1 MEAAEWPGA
10 ERLAGL
16 RAEVAAAA
24 GGRAAAAEVAVAAA
38 PFRVC
43 PLGAHVDHQ
52 GGLTTAVA
60 IDRGVLLAF
69 LPAPDGAVRVTSS
82 AFAGQVAFS
91 AREPVPPRGAGRQGE
106 AEAEAEE
113 GEWGNY
119 VRGAAVALQVAGHR
133 LERGV
138 VGRLWAPRGM
148 AGGGLSSS
156 AAVGVACLLAL
167 EHANGLEVD
176 DRENIDLDRR
186 IENDYIGLRNGILD
200 QTAIIWSRR
209 NRLTLIDC
217 KGGRHRRV
225 PKDAEVDVDA
235 HPIAGCAWVLAYSGV
250 EAPLQASSLFNDRV
264 QQCQDAARALLDA
277 ARPGWASHAA
287 APAGAEDGAGT
298 NAPGPAGH
306 SGREEVAPILSMV
319 TEAEWEQHAAAALGP
334 EDAPLRRRAA
344 HYFGEQRR
352 VRAGLA
358 AWEAG
363 DLVAF
368 GRLITESGDSFVHNF
383 EVGAPAMADLRQL
396 LLAQGECR
404 GLVRSLTRRVWSLTG
419 RRACAHAAGKTACW
433 ARGSA
438 APGFA
443 GSASPSRARTAL
455 RRSPMPCSRR

>member
-1 MEAAEWPGA
+1 MAEEWPGA

-16 RAEVAAAA
+16 RAEGAAAA
-24 GGRAAAAEVAVAAA
+24 GGRAAAEVAVAAA

-91 AREPVPPRGAGRQGE
+91 VREPVPPRGAGRRGE
-106 AEAEAEE
+106 ADAEAEAEE

-119 VRGAAVALQVAGHR
+119 VRGAAAALQAAGHR

-138 VGRLWAPRGM
+138 VGRLWAPQGM

-225 PKDAEVDVDA
+225 PEDAEVDVDA

-277 ARPGWASHAA
+277 A
-287 APAGAEDGAGT
+287 APAGAEDGADAD
-298 NAPGPAGH
+298 APGPGH
-306 SGREEVAPILSMV
+306 SGREGAAPILSMV

-352 VRAGLA
+352 VKAGLA

-363 DLVAF
+363 DLTAF
-368 GRLITESGDSFVHNF
+368 GRLITESGDSSVHNF

-404 GLVRSLTRRVWSLTG
+404 GWGWGWCVRRPDG
-419 RRACAHAAGKTACW
+419 CGA
-433 ARGSA
+433 
-438 APGFA
+438 
-443 GSASPSRARTAL
+443 
-455 RRSPMPCSRR
+455 